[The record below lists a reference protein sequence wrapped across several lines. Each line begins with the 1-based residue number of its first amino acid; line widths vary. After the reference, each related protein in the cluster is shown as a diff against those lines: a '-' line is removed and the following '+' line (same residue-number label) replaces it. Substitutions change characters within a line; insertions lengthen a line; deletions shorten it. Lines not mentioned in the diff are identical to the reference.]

1 MSLPLSFYKATM
13 GGFAAGAA
21 TAPSV
26 APAPT
31 TFTSS
36 VVSGFQANAK
46 KEFSAVAFA
55 TDLAVRLASSA
66 LDAARF

>member
-21 TAPSV
+21 TAPSA

-31 TFTSS
+31 FTSG